1 MKQKQTQK
9 RKNEHRHRYR
19 NPARSRGTAMTEAVL
34 VMPFLVVIFSFMILF
49 GRQMVRMQRA
59 TMMDRYDSFRMM
71 SHVDNELGPV
81 PSVAVGA
88 GNATMNQVFF
98 GNNAQSI
105 SHDVHP
111 DLYPDNVKPEMVAK
125 ANEYSTDAGS
135 LSQWTLDRLPNG
147 AFTSFRVTHTS
158 GIVLWQPFMTPI
170 GHSAGRLDHE
180 WRFVNGL
187 AYGANDQ
194 QKSWPEHFGW
204 GYQGPEAH
212 VTMQGVRQLFM
223 SPLDQALAPMI
234 AESNHLANVTV
245 SACWGEPGYV
255 GPSVRR
261 R

>member
-1 MKQKQTQK
+1 MKQSQKQQQQQQ
-9 RKNEHRHRYR
+9 NRHPRRHAR
-19 NPARSRGTAMTEAVL
+19 NRGTAMTEAVL
-34 VMPFLVVIFSFMILF
+34 VMPFLLIIFSFMILY

-81 PSVAVGA
+81 P

-105 SHDVHP
+105 SHDVHR
-111 DLYPDNVKPEMVAK
+111 DLYPDSVRPLVVTA
-125 ANEYSTDAGS
+125 ANDRSTDAGN
-135 LSQWTLDRLPNG
+135 LAQWTTDRLPNG
-147 AFTSFRVTHTS
+147 AFTSFRVSHTS

-187 AYGANDQ
+187 TLGPAGGEM
-194 QKSWPEHFGW
+194 SWPEHFDW
-204 GYQGPEAH
+204 RYRGPEAH
-212 VTMQGVRQLFM
+212 VTMQGVRQLFL

-234 AESNHLANVTV
+234 AQSNHLASVTA
-245 SACWGEPGYV
+245 SACWHEPGYV
-255 GPSVRR
+255 GPTVRPR
-261 R
+261 